1 MGAKESYD
9 GPAANGSVCD
19 DETVAVNIDE
29 DTVADWSEAEER
41 AVKRK

>member
-9 GPAANGSVCD
+9 GPAARGVD
-19 DETVAVNIDE
+19 GDEDIVAVNIDP
-29 DTVADWSEAEER
+29 DTVADWTEEEER